1 MRKSSGLILNKYISG
16 NNNIFIVPESVR
28 LWLQAQKIVV
38 TGGSGAVGRRLIRR
52 LVDAGAKNIISYDL
66 APIHPDYLYQTPGL
80 CIEQIQGD
88 ILDLEKS
95 KKVFQ
100 DCTVLFHL
108 AALINVR
115 DSLLDPIHYFHI
127 NSLGTAYVLEASRR
141 SGIKNIIYTSTCHV
155 YGKPLQL
162 PVTEDHRTQPISM
175 YAATKLAGEATVQ
188 GYAASYGA
196 TCHIARLSNLY
207 GASFEP
213 ATAFSLAITQALSG
227 DAISLRNL
235 QSIRDFIH
243 VDDVLQ
249 ALIRLATLSDS
260 QALSGT
266 HIVNLSTGTGT
277 SLYKIA
283 EILAETAA
291 KFGLPKPA
299 IRQAQEDP
307 PELIPEL
314 IIDNSCLTGMT
325 GWTPGISVEE
335 GITIAASEFL
345 GLKDRK
351 VLR

>member
-1 MRKSSGLILNKYISG
+1 MNKYISE
-16 NNNIFIVPESVR
+16 NNNIFTVPASIR
-28 LWLQAQKIVV
+28 SWLQVQKIVV
-38 TGGSGAVGRRLIRR
+38 TGGSGAIGRRLIRR
-52 LVDAGAKNIISYDL
+52 LVDAGAKNIVSYDL
-66 APIHPDYLYQTPGL
+66 APIHADYLHLAPGL
-80 CIEQIQGD
+80 SIEQIQGD

-115 DSLLDPIHYFHI
+115 DSLADPIHYFHI

-141 SGIKNIIYTSTCHV
+141 SGIKNIIYSSTCHV
-155 YGKPLQL
+155 YGVPLQL
-162 PVTEDHRTQPISM
+162 PVNEDHRTQPVSM

-213 ATAFSLAITQALSG
+213 ATAFSLAINQALSG
-227 DAISLRNL
+227 EMISLRNL

-249 ALIRLATLSDS
+249 GLIRLAYLSDD
-260 QALSGT
+260 QALSGAQ
-266 HIVNLSTGTGT
+266 IVNLSTGIGT
-277 SLYKIA
+277 SIINIA

-291 KFGLPKPA
+291 KYGLPKPA

-314 IIDNSCLTGMT
+314 IIDNSCLTEMT
-325 GWTPGISVEE
+325 GWTPGIGIEE
-335 GITIAASEFL
+335 GINIAAGEFL
-345 GLKDRK
+345 GLKDKK
-351 VLR
+351 VSR